1 MDDLILRI
9 ASSDDASELVN
20 IYAPFVKDTAIT
32 FEYVVPTVDEFRTR
46 IEKTLQ
52 SYPYLVA
59 ICNDEIVG
67 YAYTGRYHPRKAF
80 DWAVETSI
88 YLKQNSQKLG
98 LGKRL
103 YEAIEYIS
111 LKQNITNLYA
121 NIAYSETEDEHLTR
135 NSVEFHE
142 HMGYTVAGHLHNCG
156 YKFDRWYDMV
166 CMEKVIGNQTGAPK
180 PFVPF
185 PEIRRKIDIQELNRK
200 QP

>member
-9 ASSDDASELVN
+9 ASSDDASALVS

-32 FEYVVPTVDEFRTR
+32 FEYVVPAADEFRTR

-80 DWAVETSI
+80 DWAAETSI

-98 LGKRL
+98 IGKRL

-111 LKQNITNLYA
+111 VKQNITNLYA

-142 HMGYTVAGHLHNCG
+142 HMGYTVAGHLHKCG

-166 CMEKVIGNQTGAPK
+166 CMEKVIGNQKDAPK

-200 QP
+200 QT